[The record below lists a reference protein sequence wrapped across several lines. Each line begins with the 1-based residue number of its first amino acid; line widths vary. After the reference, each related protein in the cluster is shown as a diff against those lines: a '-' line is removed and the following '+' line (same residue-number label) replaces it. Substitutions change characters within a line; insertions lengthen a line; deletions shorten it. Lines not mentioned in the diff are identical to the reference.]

1 MEKDRTPPTAK
12 AAGTIDHGIVKK
24 AGTFRVLG
32 IDPGSHVTG
41 YGVVENAAGGLR
53 CVLHGEIKP
62 VRGASLAV
70 CLQNIFDGIREEI
83 RRTTP
88 EAMAIEN
95 IFYGK
100 NIRSLIKQGHV
111 RGVAVL
117 AGAEGGLPVYEYSP
131 LEIKKAVVGY
141 GRAEKG
147 QVQMMVRAILKLP
160 ELPPPD
166 AADALAVAICHIHFR
181 KTDPI

>member
-1 MEKDRTPPTAK
+1 
-12 AAGTIDHGIVKK
+12 VKE

-41 YGVVENAAGGLR
+41 YGVVEEDANGLR

-62 VRGASLAV
+62 VRGVSLPI
-70 CLQNIFDGIREEI
+70 CLQTICGGIQEVI
-83 RRTTP
+83 RQAAP

-95 IFYGK
+95 IFFGK
-100 NIRSLIKQGHV
+100 NVRSLIKQGHA
-111 RGVAVL
+111 RGVAIL
-117 AGAEGGLPVYEYSP
+117 AGADGGLPIYEYSP

-181 KTDPI
+181 KKDPI

>member
-1 MEKDRTPPTAK
+1 MEDTA
-12 AAGTIDHGIVKK
+12 
-24 AGTFRVLG
+24 R
-32 IDPGSHVTG
+32 
-41 YGVVENAAGGLR
+41 GLR

-62 VRGASLAV
+62 VRNASLSV
-70 CLQNIFDGIREEI
+70 CLQTICGGIREAI
-83 RRTTP
+83 QRTEP
-88 EAMAIEN
+88 EAMAIED

-111 RGVAVL
+111 RGVAIL
-117 AGAEGGLPVYEYSP
+117 AGAEGGLPVFEYSP

-147 QVQMMVRAILKLP
+147 QVQMMVRAILNLQ

-166 AADALAVAICHIHFR
+166 AADALAAAICHIHFR
-181 KTDPI
+181 KADHV